1 MPAPKN
7 YLVKMGDTAS
17 LSNILNEMFY
27 EEKMT
32 LQELR
37 FFLVYLSKI
46 NPKEPDKTEVSF
58 TLEEYADILGVE
70 LNEKAIDMATKK
82 VLRHVVCVRPDV
94 LSDDVLEEYIYCH
107 LFSRAKM
114 FRRKKDNKWYL
125 TFTCH
130 EDLKDKIFNLNKEYT
145 RLEIWNAVNLSNF
158 QDIRMYML
166 LRQYRTIGERTID
179 LKELKKMLGIDPDA
193 YPEYKIFSRDV
204 LKKCQK
210 ALEKHTD
217 ICFDFIAVGRPA
229 KSIHFDIYANEDY
242 ELPAFLAAG
251 EEQLVDAE
259 VVGGDDEEEQV
270 SLFGDEPDEDPWQ
283 LSFDALPDWVTRSQ
297 VAELREL
304 ARPHIPFET
313 PLNQVEEW
321 FYHYFR
327 KKALRLEASKN
338 IKDPYAWLRSAVAK
352 DFQ

>member
-1 MPAPKN
+1 MPVPKH

-46 NPKEPDKTEVSF
+46 NPKEPGNTDVTFSF
-58 TLEEYADILGVE
+58 EEYAEILGVE
-70 LNEKAIDMATKK
+70 LNEKAIETAPKN
-82 VLRHVVCVRPDV
+82 VLRRLVCVRPDV
-94 LSDDVLEEYIYCH
+94 LNDDVVEDCYYCQ
-107 LFSRAKM
+107 LFKRARL
-114 FRRKKDNKWYL
+114 FRKRVDNKWYL

-130 EDLKDKIFNLNKEYT
+130 EDIEDKIFNLNSAYT
-145 RLEIWNAVNLSNF
+145 KLEIWNAVNLSNF

-166 LRQYRTIGERTID
+166 LRQYRVAGERTID
-179 LKELKKMLGIDPDA
+179 LKELKKMLGIDADA

-210 ALEKHTD
+210 ALEKRTD
-217 ICFDFIAVGRPA
+217 ICFDFNAVGRPA
-229 KSIHFDIYANEDY
+229 KAVHFDIYKNENY
-242 ELPAFLAAG
+242 VLPAFLAEA
-251 EEQLVDAE
+251 EESVIDAE
-259 VVGGDDEEEQV
+259 VVADDEQEQI
-270 SLFGDEPDEDPWQ
+270 SLFGDAPEDPWQ
-283 LSFDALPDWVTRSQ
+283 LSIDALPDWLTRGQ

-304 ARPHIPFET
+304 ARKHIPFET

-327 KKALRLEASKN
+327 QKVLRMEATKN
-338 IKDPYAWLRSAVAK
+338 IENPYSWLRSAVDK
-352 DFQ
+352 NYQ